1 MQPECSLWTER
12 GLCLSF
18 LCSKT
23 ISVVFWGGTGIN
35 TGLDGGGWVGGY
47 PPWDR
52 MWLMGLGNLDALS
65 TGNSG
70 F

>member
-1 MQPECSLWTER
+1 M
-12 GLCLSF
+12 
-18 LCSKT
+18 
-23 ISVVFWGGTGIN
+23 FWGGTGIN

-70 F
+70 FYLGPRG